1 MSERWSRRL
10 GARARRWALGRH
22 APARSLTLTQ
32 KRIFIFPTKA
42 GLWFLFAALVI
53 LLLGINYENNLVYAV
68 SFVLLSLFVVSIL
81 HTYSNLAGLTI
92 TALSAKPCLVG
103 ENAEFELLLRA
114 GRRRNYEA
122 LQLSWVDQTP
132 VSCDLIDDSE
142 RRVRLYAQA
151 VERGWWRPGALLIET
166 LYPLGLL
173 RAWTWLETDLQA
185 LAYPRPIEGGLLP
198 QGLGSGERGSVASG
212 RGSEDFAG
220 LETYQQGMSP
230 RHIAWKQLAAGQGLH
245 AKQFVDHADEQL
257 WLDWS
262 FWPELDTEQRLSRL
276 CYWALKL
283 ARQPV
288 QYGLR
293 LPGGEIP
300 PGRGGRHR
308 HQVLRALA
316 LHGRAAP

>member
-1 MSERWSRRL
+1 MTERWSRRL
-10 GARARRWALGRH
+10 GARARRWALRRH

-32 KRIFIFPTKA
+32 KRIFIFPTRA

-92 TALSAKPCLVG
+92 TALSARPCLVG
-103 ENAEFELLLRA
+103 ESAEFELLLRA

-122 LQLSWVDQTP
+122 LQLCWVDQAP

-166 LYPLGLL
+166 FYPLGLL

-185 LAYPRPIEGGLLP
+185 LAYPRPQEGGLLP

-220 LETYQQGMSP
+220 LECYQQGMSP

-276 CYWALKL
+276 CYWTLKL
-283 ARQPV
+283 ARQRV

-293 LPGGEIP
+293 LPGVEIS

-316 LHGRAAP
+316 LHGRASQ